1 MDHQEKLGS
10 ELGSSLLGMSKRF
23 LGLGGSSQPSGIGL
37 GALVTLRNF
46 NILELQKKVRKFDF
60 FQNQPKQ
67 VGKARQYNN
76 NERSDKQKCEFHKCY
91 RDDRQTLSTSRF
103 NQNCADLLI
112 RRLTNR
118 QIRSRKEQ
126 GSSHRGSFLGCG
138 SPDDGLENGNRRDP
152 PPPPPKFSDCRSFS
166 PQTLPN
172 ETCTGTFRRKF
183 QVT

>member
-1 MDHQEKLGS
+1 M
-10 ELGSSLLGMSKRF
+10 
-23 LGLGGSSQPSGIGL
+23 
-37 GALVTLRNF
+37 TLRNF
-46 NILELQKKVRKFDF
+46 NILELQKTVRKFDF

-76 NERSDKQKCEFHKCY
+76 NERSDKQKCEFHKCC

-166 PQTLPN
+166 PLSLAGSCSVMSYLRQCRLTNLVYVGGHSIGFSYGIGCSDR
-172 ETCTGTFRRKF
+172 EMY
-183 QVT
+183 QVLTATRLL

>member
-1 MDHQEKLGS
+1 
-10 ELGSSLLGMSKRF
+10 MSKRF

-46 NILELQKKVRKFDF
+46 NILELQKTVRKFDF

-76 NERSDKQKCEFHKCY
+76 NERSDKQKCEFHKCC

-152 PPPPPKFSDCRSFS
+152 PPGDGMQTAALADCERLR
-166 PQTLPN
+166 TN
-172 ETCTGTFRRKF
+172 MRHA
-183 QVT
+183 

>member
-1 MDHQEKLGS
+1 M
-10 ELGSSLLGMSKRF
+10 
-23 LGLGGSSQPSGIGL
+23 
-37 GALVTLRNF
+37 TLRNF
-46 NILELQKKVRKFDF
+46 NILELQKKVRKYDF

-76 NERSDKQKCEFHKCY
+76 NERSDKQKCEFHKCC

-152 PPPPPKFSDCRSFS
+152 PPQSSQIVAHSPPTFE
-166 PQTLPN
+166 LWL
-172 ETCTGTFRRKF
+172 TGMSSERRVLHTGLVKSRP
-183 QVT
+183 TAR